1 MSNIG
6 TSLKNIFKMNK
17 NLGINLWNW
26 SEYTSPHE
34 KTLRNSKLG
43 INLWNS
49 FDRMPIHEKNLRN
62 TTQQWSD
69 MDNQETLKKLQQQS
83 TTTYTKDDFF
93 YKFNSLGFRSSEFD
107 NTEDIKILYAGCSV
121 TEGTGL
127 PVNHIWGSFLND
139 QISKETNKPI
149 KFFSVARGGIS
160 IDTIIRYAYVAI
172 EHTDF
177 NPDFV
182 YFMFPSILRRE
193 IIFAGY
199 GSVCTANFIPGWQP
213 PPDNCAAAAYVHLD
227 ALINYRQSYNDC
239 FRNLLFM
246 KYYLMS
252 KNIKWAFSFWNDE
265 LRPDQVTSAMG
276 MEEDSDP
283 SLPIELIDHYI
294 EGGLAFDSDIH
305 EYGSLA
311 EHKGEFE
318 FVFPQS
324 IARDG
329 AHYGP
334 NSHYNFA
341 KNAYQYLSKKDF
353 FQELLTKWKN

>member
-6 TSLKNIFKMNK
+6 TLLKKIFRMN
-17 NLGINLWNW
+17 N
-26 SEYTSPHE
+26 
-34 KTLRNSKLG
+34 RLG

-49 FDRMPIHEKNLRN
+49 FECMSPHEKNLRN
-62 TTQQWSD
+62 TTDRWSG
-69 MDNQETLKKLQQQS
+69 MDDHKTYIRLQQQN
-83 TTTYTKDDFF
+83 TTTYTEDDFF
-93 YKFNSLGFRSSEFD
+93 YKFNSLGFRSDEFD
-107 NTEDIKILYAGCSV
+107 NTEDIKILYAGCSI

-149 KFFSVARGGIS
+149 KFFSVARGGTS
-160 IDTIIRYAYVAI
+160 IDTIIRYAYIAI

-177 NPDFV
+177 KPDFV
-182 YFMFPSILRRE
+182 YFMLPSVIRRE
-193 IIFAGY
+193 LIFAEH
-199 GSVCTANFIPGWQP
+199 GSVYTENFIPGFP
-213 PPDNCAAAAYVHLD
+213 PPDSQPHNRSASAYVHLD

-283 SLPIELIDHYI
+283 SLPMELIDHYI
-294 EGGLAFDSDIH
+294 EGGLAFDSMIY
-305 EYGSLA
+305 EYGSSA
-311 EHKGEFE
+311 EHKGAFE

-341 KNAYQYLSKKDF
+341 KNAYQYLSKKDY

>member
-1 MSNIG
+1 
-6 TSLKNIFKMNK
+6 MNN
-17 NLGINLWNW
+17 NLEINLWNA
-26 SEYTSPHE
+26 SEYIDPHE
-34 KTLRNSKLG
+34 KNLQNNTLA

-49 FDRMPIHEKNLRN
+49 FDCMSPYEKNLRN
-62 TTQQWSD
+62 TTDRWSG
-69 MDNQETLKKLQQQS
+69 MDNHETYIGLQQQNI
-83 TTTYTKDDFF
+83 TTYTEDDFF
-93 YKFNSLGFRSSEFD
+93 YKFNSLGFRSDEFD
-107 NTEDIKILYAGCSV
+107 NTADIKILYAGCSV

-127 PVNHIWGSFLND
+127 PVNRIWGSFLND
-139 QISKETNKPI
+139 QISKETNKLI
-149 KFFSVARGGIS
+149 KFFSVARGGSS
-160 IDTIIRYAYVAI
+160 IDTIVRYAYTAI

-177 NPDFV
+177 KPDFV

-193 IIFAGY
+193 IIFADH
-199 GSVCTANFIPGWQP
+199 GSVYTANFIPGFPP
-213 PPDNCAAAAYVHLD
+213 PPDTRAAAAYVYLD

-276 MEEDSDP
+276 IEEDSDP
-283 SLPIELIDHYI
+283 SLPIELIDHHI
-294 EGGLAFDSDIH
+294 EGGIVFDHVLYEHGLS
-305 EYGSLA
+305 A
-311 EHKGEFE
+311 EHKGKFE
-318 FVFPQS
+318 FVFPQN

-329 AHYGP
+329 AHFGP

-341 KNAYQYLSKKDF
+341 KNAYQYLNKKDY

>member
-6 TSLKNIFKMNK
+6 KLLKKIFKMD
-17 NLGINLWNW
+17 
-26 SEYTSPHE
+26 
-34 KTLRNSKLG
+34 RNLG

-49 FDRMPIHEKNLRN
+49 FDYMTPHEKNLRN
-62 TTQQWSD
+62 TTDLWSG
-69 MDNQETLKKLQQQS
+69 MDTHETYIKVQQQN

-149 KFFSVARGGIS
+149 KFFSVARGGTG

-177 NPDFV
+177 KPDFV
-182 YFMFPSILRRE
+182 YFMFPSMLRRE
-193 IIFAGY
+193 LIFAEQ
-199 GSVCTANFIPGWQP
+199 GSVCTANFIPGVP
-213 PPDNCAAAAYVHLD
+213 PPPSTDNVTAAFAHLD

-265 LRPDQVTSAMG
+265 LRPDLVTSAMG
-276 MEEDSDP
+276 IEEDSDP
-283 SLPIELIDHYI
+283 SLPVELTDHYI
-294 EGGLAFDSDIH
+294 EGGFAFDSVIH
-305 EYGSLA
+305 EYGLSA
-311 EHKGEFE
+311 EHKGKFE

-329 AHYGP
+329 AHFGP

-341 KNAYQYLSKKDF
+341 KNAYQYLSKKDY